1 MIVRPLKSKAK
12 ISLKSKTDAL
22 IESGH
27 VLGWREWVSL
37 PDFDVPLI
45 KAKVD
50 TGARTSSLHALDVK
64 VVTKDGGKFVKF
76 VLPHY
81 RGDGHPRVKCEAPL
95 VDIRE
100 IRSSNGETDERI
112 VISTHIG
119 IGAHHLKVEMTLA
132 NRSLMGFPMLLGR
145 TAMKAGRFL
154 VLPTKSY
161 LAGQAETVYTAGKS
175 DVE

>member
-50 TGARTSSLHALDVK
+50 TG
-64 VVTKDGGKFVKF
+64 
-76 VLPHY
+76 PHY